1 MTQFYA
7 AAVVRTGEYVR
18 AIKYYEDCLGFLE
31 KSKISDI
38 GLYSDFSNNLGS
50 AYGYVGEYDKAIGCL
65 WSALQLKDDL
75 DEEGE
80 MSLAITLDNF
90 ATSTGKEW
98 ALRRSP
104 EVHIGGS
111 RYF

>member
-1 MTQFYA
+1 M
-7 AAVVRTGEYVR
+7 VRTGEYVR